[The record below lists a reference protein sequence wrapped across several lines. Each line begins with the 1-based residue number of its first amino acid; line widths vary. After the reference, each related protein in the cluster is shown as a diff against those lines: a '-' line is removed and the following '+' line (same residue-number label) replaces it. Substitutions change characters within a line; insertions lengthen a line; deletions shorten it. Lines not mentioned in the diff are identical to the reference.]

1 MKGQLLG
8 RRTYFHFALPSLIVL
23 ALILFYPLGYA
34 IYLSFFRYSL
44 GSVPKFAGFQ
54 NYIRLFRESDFV
66 QAIGTSALF
75 TGIVVSVQLVL
86 GLIIALLLDKIS
98 RGRRLFTILLFLP
111 IVVTPSAA
119 GLILKWMF
127 VPDWGMVN
135 YFLGLLNIPPPNWF
149 DSPTPAF
156 IAVTLADIWQYT
168 PFVVIVMFAGL
179 QSIPEDFMEAA
190 KIDGASGVR
199 MLFAIILPILRP
211 LILFV
216 VMMRTMDA
224 WRIFDKIFVITGG
237 GPGTATETLTLY
249 NYRVTFNLLRIG
261 MGSAIGVWTLIFLLG
276 IIGVYLYFLY
286 RQEQWG

>member
-1 MKGQLLG
+1 M
-8 RRTYFHFALPSLIVL
+8 HFAIPSLVIL

-44 GSVPKFAGFQ
+44 GEVPIFTGLG
-54 NYIRLFRESDFV
+54 NYVRLFGEADFLN
-66 QAIGTSALF
+66 ATSTSAVF
-75 TGIVVSVQLVL
+75 TGIVVGVQLVL
-86 GLIIALLLDKIS
+86 GLIIALLLDNIA
-98 RGRRLFTILLFLP
+98 RGRKLFTLLLFLP

-135 YFLGLLNIPPPNWF
+135 YFLRLLNLPQPNWF
-149 DSPTPAF
+149 DSPFPAF
-156 IAVTLADIWQYT
+156 VAVVLSDVWQYT
-168 PFVVIVMFAGL
+168 PFVIIVMFAGL
-179 QSIPEDFMEAA
+179 QSIPEDLLEAA
-190 KIDGASGVR
+190 KIDGATGFR
-199 MLFAIILPILRP
+199 TLFAIILPILRP

-249 NYRVTFNLLRIG
+249 NYRVTFRLLRIG
-261 MGSAIGVWTLIFLLG
+261 TGSAIGVWTLLCLLG

-286 RQEQWG
+286 RREQWG